1 MGWSDMHTIM
11 DIRFALAHHTERLV
25 NLDGT
30 HVSYTCACGSQWT
43 DRLENEHTSLS
54 SAYYAHLKAA

>member
-1 MGWSDMHTIM
+1 MDM
-11 DIRFALAHHTERLV
+11 IRFALAHHTERQV

-30 HVSYTCACGSQWT
+30 HVSYTCACGNQWT
-43 DRLENEHTSLS
+43 DRLENEHTALS